1 MGGSSGQYQ
10 TRLPPSRILGGMDTT
25 IPSGSSKGAQVGR
38 ERCPTGIEALDN
50 ILEGGIPRG
59 NTVLVAGS
67 VGTGKTT
74 LTLEFLIH
82 GAERGERS
90 LFFSATESTPKLVE
104 NMRSFEFF
112 RPELVT
118 SGYLMLVDVPVLYRK
133 LGLTHDEMRADE
145 IDIFLKTVDAFLTES
160 RAQRVVID
168 SLTSVAYRI
177 QREERVR
184 DFMLRLSEI
193 LAAHDC
199 TSLLVSEIGPQPA
212 RYSLRGVEEAIV
224 DGLLLLGN
232 ARRHGDILR
241 VLQVIKMR
249 GTAHSRAQYVVEMTP
264 IGLLLAPHLK
274 GGISEEG

>member
-1 MGGSSGQYQ
+1 MSKEPAPGGAP
-10 TRLPPSRILGGMDTT
+10 LAP
-25 IPSGSSKGAQVGR
+25 AGR
-38 ERCPTGIEALDN
+38 ERCLTGIEALDN

-90 LFFSATESTPKLVE
+90 LFLSVTESTAKLIE

-112 RPELVT
+112 RPELIT
-118 SGYLMLVDVPVLYRK
+118 SGNLILVDIPVLYDK
-133 LGLTHDEMRADE
+133 LGLDHEEMRPDE
-145 IDIFLKTVDAFLTES
+145 IALFLRTIDGFLTES
-160 RAQRVVID
+160 KAQRVVLD
-168 SLTSVAYRI
+168 SLTSLAYRI

-184 DFMLRLSEI
+184 DFMLRLGDILSE
-193 LAAHDC
+193 HGC
-199 TSLLVSEIGPQPA
+199 TSLLVSEIGPTPG

-249 GTAHSRAQYVVEMTP
+249 GTSHSRAQYVVEMTP

-274 GGISEEG
+274 GGLTEEG

>member
-1 MGGSSGQYQ
+1 MVGLPENERTLAPGQN
-10 TRLPPSRILGGMDTT
+10 
-25 IPSGSSKGAQVGR
+25 R
-38 ERCPTGIEALDN
+38 ERCATGIEALDN

-59 NTVLVAGS
+59 NTVLIAGS

-82 GAERGERS
+82 GAERGERC
-90 LFFSATESTPKLVE
+90 LFLSVTESTAKLIE
-104 NMRSFEFF
+104 NMRSFDFF
-112 RPELVT
+112 RPELIT
-118 SGYLMLVDVPVLYRK
+118 SGNLLLVDVPVLYEK
-133 LGLTHDEMRADE
+133 LGLDHEEITPDE
-145 IDIFLKTVDAFLTES
+145 IALFLRTIDSFLTES
-160 RAQRVVID
+160 KAQRVVLD
-168 SLTSVAYRI
+168 SLTSFAYRI

-193 LAAHDC
+193 LSRHEC
-199 TSLLVSEIGPQPA
+199 TSLLVSEIGPLPG

-224 DGLLLLGN
+224 DGLILLGN

-249 GTAHSRAQYVVEMTP
+249 GTSHSRAQYVVEMTP

-274 GGISEEG
+274 GGITEEG

>member
-1 MGGSSGQYQ
+1 MVPASGQKAIGTGQ
-10 TRLPPSRILGGMDTT
+10 
-25 IPSGSSKGAQVGR
+25 R

-74 LTLEFLIH
+74 LSLEFLIH

-90 LFFSATESTPKLVE
+90 LFLSVTEPTSKLIE

-112 RPELVT
+112 RPELIT
-118 SGYLMLVDVPVLYRK
+118 SGNLILVDIPVLYEK
-133 LGLTHDEMRADE
+133 LGLDHEEMELEE
-145 IDIFLKTVDAFLTES
+145 IQLFLKTLDGFLTES
-160 RAQRVVID
+160 KAQRVVLD
-168 SLTSVAYRI
+168 SLTSFAYRI
-177 QREERVR
+177 QQEERVR
-184 DFMLRLSEI
+184 DFMLKLSEI
-193 LAAHDC
+193 LAAHNC
-199 TSLLVSEIGPQPA
+199 TTLLVSEIGPGA
-212 RYSLRGVEEAIV
+212 GRYSLRGVEEAIV
-224 DGLLLLGN
+224 DGLILLGN

-274 GGISEEG
+274 GGLSEEG

>member
-1 MGGSSGQYQ
+1 MRTVASAE
-10 TRLPPSRILGGMDTT
+10 
-25 IPSGSSKGAQVGR
+25 IPAAAQR

-90 LFFSATESTPKLVE
+90 LFLSVTEPTTKLIE

-112 RPELVT
+112 RPELIT
-118 SGYLMLVDVPVLYRK
+118 SGNLILVDVPVIYEK
-133 LGLTHDEMRADE
+133 LGLDHEEMEPDE
-145 IDIFLKTVDAFLTES
+145 IQIFLRTIDEFLTES
-160 RAQRVVID
+160 KAQRVVID
-168 SLTSVAYRI
+168 SLTSFAYRI

-184 DFMLRLSEI
+184 DLMLRLSEI
-193 LAAHDC
+193 LAAHNC
-199 TSLLVSEIGPQPA
+199 TTLLVSEIGPLPG

-224 DGLLLLGN
+224 DGVILLGN

-249 GTAHSRAQYVVEMTP
+249 GTSHSRAQYVVEMTP

-274 GGISEEG
+274 GGLTEEG

>member
-1 MGGSSGQYQ
+1 MITASGE
-10 TRLPPSRILGGMDTT
+10 RGR
-25 IPSGSSKGAQVGR
+25 GAAQR

-59 NTVLVAGS
+59 NTVLVVGS

-74 LTLEFLIH
+74 LSLEFLIH

-90 LFFSATESTPKLVE
+90 LFLSVTEPTSKLIE

-112 RPELVT
+112 RPELIT
-118 SGYLMLVDVPVLYRK
+118 SGNLILVDIPVLYEK
-133 LGLTHDEMRADE
+133 LGLEAEEMPLEE
-145 IDIFLKTVDAFLTES
+145 IQIFLKTIDGFLTES
-160 RAQRVVID
+160 KAQRVVLD
-168 SLTSVAYRI
+168 SLTSFAYRI

-184 DFMLRLSEI
+184 DFMLKLSEI
-193 LAAHDC
+193 LASHNC
-199 TSLLVSEIGPQPA
+199 TTLLVSEIGPGA
-212 RYSLRGVEEAIV
+212 GRYSLRGVEEAIV
-224 DGLLLLGN
+224 DGLFLLGN

-274 GGISEEG
+274 GGLTEEG

>member
-1 MGGSSGQYQ
+1 MA
-10 TRLPPSRILGGMDTT
+10 
-25 IPSGSSKGAQVGR
+25 PSGKETPPVVGQR

-74 LTLEFLIH
+74 LSLEFLIH
-82 GAERGERS
+82 GAERGEKS
-90 LFFSATESTPKLVE
+90 LFLSVTEPTSKLLE

-112 RPELVT
+112 RPELIT
-118 SGYLMLVDVPVLYRK
+118 SGNLILVDIPVLYEK
-133 LGLTHDEMRADE
+133 LGLDQEEMPPEE
-145 IDIFLKTVDAFLTES
+145 IQLFLRTIDGFLTES
-160 RAQRVVID
+160 KAQRVVLD
-168 SLTSVAYRI
+168 SLTSFAYRI

-184 DFMLRLSEI
+184 DFMLKLSEI
-193 LAAHDC
+193 LAAHNC
-199 TSLLVSEIGPQPA
+199 TTLLVSEIGPGA
-212 RYSLRGVEEAIV
+212 GRYSLRGVEEAIV
-224 DGLLLLGN
+224 DGLFLLGN

-274 GGISEEG
+274 GGLSEEG